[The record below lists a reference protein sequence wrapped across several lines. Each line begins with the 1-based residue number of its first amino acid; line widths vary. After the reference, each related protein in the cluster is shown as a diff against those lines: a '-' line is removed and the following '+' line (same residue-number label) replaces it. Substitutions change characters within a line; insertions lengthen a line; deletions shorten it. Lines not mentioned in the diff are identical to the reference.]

1 MQTASVG
8 LFIHFDCYLMT
19 MILDVTT
26 LLPGLFNVV
35 ATDNNVAILL
45 YLLMIYSSSE
55 TR

>member
-8 LFIHFDCYLMT
+8 FFFTHFDCYLMT
-19 MILDVTT
+19 MILDVI
-26 LLPGLFNVV
+26 PGLFKVV
-35 ATDNNVAILL
+35 ATDNKVAILL